1 MYYVNK
7 IIKSKKIKQA
17 KIFIILLGILVSTF
31 SNVLIFNNAHAVTEA
46 SSMTLD
52 DRTQLYLEASAL
64 KGCFKYTA
72 PNTYANPTVKISE
85 ENAKSGSW
93 FGEKLT
99 MYAGAKSGDVS
110 CNSLV
115 SSFKSKLEYPDYVG
129 NGGFLCE
136 FKSNR
141 ENGSKCETG
150 NGGFISPFGSASSAD
165 DKIDDIIS
173 KKLFSDKGIVLE
185 DAGWYVIYFNTF
197 FNSCKPTEDST
208 LTKDDNTSY
217 INVNIL
223 ENGKKVSK
231 NYAGSPKSELK
242 SIRTDLGT
250 GTEVKM
256 TCADIAS
263 NMNKYIDAYITY
275 MGDHT
280 AETGVTP
287 ENATLAP
294 PGSTTDNK
302 TTCAVDGVG
311 WIVCPVMTFL
321 ANITD
326 QAFSM
331 LANNFLKTDTK
342 LIGTGSDSATYNA
355 WKIMRDIANVAFV
368 IAFLVIIFSQLSS
381 IGLDNYGIKKL
392 LPKIIIA
399 AILVNLSYIICQ
411 IAVDMSNILGF
422 SLKSL
427 FDGLGSYMQTPET
440 ADDKSVSILGCTAL
454 IGGILIGGVSL
465 ALAISVP
472 VLISAFFALIVI
484 VIILLA
490 RTALIVL
497 LIVISPLAFVAYL
510 LPNTEE
516 YFTKWRKTF
525 TALLLVFPIIS
536 VVFGASGL
544 AATVIKAT
552 AENNLTKVMA
562 LGVAIIPLFIVPG
575 LLKKAIDSA
584 GNIGAKISGMGDS
597 IGKRTEAGITGST
610 FGQHMAERKKDA
622 VARTKTGNY
631 TGINPLRRRRSDL
644 NRALNNDA
652 RYNRITGGYGAQMVL
667 AGQGQT
673 KKDTQ
678 EEEALFNNNDVFA
691 QAWANSGGDMDS
703 AEYRGLDDASQAQF
717 RLMHNA
723 GHHKKATSFLAAA
736 KVMSEAG
743 TGDLNSLRSALDN
756 AAVNGADNIQRSES
770 WMGARSAYRKS
781 GRGDIVGEMN
791 SHLHA
796 NNDQAPLSADDYDPT
811 LRFNANTGRNA
822 TAADIATSQQAGW
835 NTIAPTTT
843 HREGADSASYATWIN
858 SNVDNLRSATAGL
871 SGMEGRASDIVS
883 RQILAAAPG
892 LGIPGASINDVKRHF
907 GITN

>member
-1 MYYVNK
+1 MYYVDK
-7 IIKSKKIKQA
+7 IIKSKEIKQT
-17 KIFIILLGILVSTF
+17 KILIILLGILVSTF
-31 SNVLIFNNAHAVTEA
+31 SNVLIFNNTNAITEA
-46 SSMTLD
+46 SSMSLD
-52 DRTQLYLEASAL
+52 DKTQLYLEASAL

-85 ENAKSGSW
+85 ENAKNGAW
-93 FGEKLT
+93 FGESLT

-141 ENGSKCETG
+141 ENGSKCESG
-150 NGGFISPFGSASSAD
+150 NGGFTSPFGSTTSAG

-173 KKLFSDKGIVLE
+173 KKLFSGSGVTLE
-185 DAGWYVIYFNTF
+185 EAGWYVIYFNTF
-197 FNSCKPTEDST
+197 FNSCTPTEDST

-223 ENGKKVSK
+223 ENGAKVGK

-263 NMNKYIDAYITY
+263 NMNKYIDAYISY
-275 MGDHT
+275 MKDHSD
-280 AETGVTP
+280 ETGVTP
-287 ENATLAP
+287 ENVS
-294 PGSTTDNK
+294 STTSDSITDSK

-399 AILVNLSYIICQ
+399 AILVNVSYIICQ
-411 IAVDMSNILGF
+411 IAVDISNILGF

-440 ADDKSVSILGCTAL
+440 ADDKSVSILGSTAL

-552 AENNLTKVMA
+552 AENDLTKVMA

-597 IGKRTEAGITGST
+597 LGKKASDSP
-610 FGQHMAERKKDA
+610 FVQYQQKK
-622 VARTKTGNY
+622 
-631 TGINPLRRRRSDL
+631 INID
-644 NRALNNDA
+644 RALARGGSYSGRNPFLKASSKMHSGLNSNNA
-652 RYNRITGGYGAQMVL
+652 
-667 AGQGQT
+667 
-673 KKDTQ
+673 
-678 EEEALFNNNDVFA
+678 
-691 QAWANSGGDMDS
+691 
-703 AEYRGLDDASQAQF
+703 
-717 RLMHNA
+717 
-723 GHHKKATSFLAAA
+723 
-736 KVMSEAG
+736 
-743 TGDLNSLRSALDN
+743 LNSLTRGYGNRQSAAGIQTADEQREQDKKISAVQLKQARLTQAENRVLSMGGTVEKNGKKFNAQSDRSLR
-756 AAVNGADNIQRSES
+756 AAAIDETVNTNDVVGINNLWDASKDWGETEENRLLRDTFTDSL
-770 WMGARSAYRKS
+770 MKS
-781 GRGDIVGEMN
+781 GSRPAWLGAGAIAQRRDGTNSQTTTQAIETAVKNNVYSQEAISKADKDELAILSDTAQQAMIWGRVTPGEYGQLRDN
-791 SHLHA
+791 TRNALA
-796 NNDQAPLSADDYDPT
+796 DPT
-811 LRFNANTGRNA
+811 LGPKMGKNRDDATLLANGRVR
-822 TAADIATSQQAGW
+822 
-835 NTIAPTTT
+835 P
-843 HREGADSASYATWIN
+843 
-858 SNVDNLRSATAGL
+858 
-871 SGMEGRASDIVS
+871 
-883 RQILAAAPG
+883 PG
-892 LGIPGASINDVKRHF
+892 YMPK
-907 GITN
+907 

>member
-7 IIKSKKIKQA
+7 IIKSKRIKQA

-31 SNVLIFNNAHAVTEA
+31 SNVLIFNNTHAVTEA

-129 NGGFLCE
+129 SGGFLCE

-150 NGGFISPFGSASSAD
+150 NGSFISPFGSASSAD

-263 NMNKYIDAYITY
+263 NMNKYIDAYIAY

-294 PGSTTDNK
+294 PGSTTDSK

-342 LIGTGSDSATYNA
+342 LIGTDSNSATYNA
-355 WKIMRDIANVAFV
+355 WKIMRDIANVVFV

-411 IAVDMSNILGF
+411 VAVDISNILGF

-427 FDGLGSYMQTPET
+427 FDGLGSYMQTPEA

-552 AENNLTKVMA
+552 AENDLTKVMA

-597 IGKRTEAGITGST
+597 MGKRAGDSGIAKHIEGK
-610 FGQHMAERKKDA
+610 RLD
-622 VARTKTGNY
+622 TKNRISTGNY
-631 TGINPLRRRRSDL
+631 VGKGGNFNPRNWQSRA
-644 NRALNNDA
+644 NRKFNNSTIA
-652 RYNRITGGYGAQMVL
+652 NKLTGGYGAQRDLVRQ
-667 AGQGQT
+667 AQDQ
-673 KKDTQ
+673 KDIKDTVD
-678 EEEALFNNNDVFA
+678 LFNGDDTFA
-691 QAWANSGGDMDS
+691 AAWAESGGNKDS
-703 AEYRGLDDASQAQF
+703 NAYRGLSDNQKVKFNKMVSAGY
-717 RLMHNA
+717 HNKSSS
-723 GHHKKATSFLAAA
+723 HLAAA
-736 KVMSEAG
+736 QFLSQEGKG
-743 TGDLNSLRSALDN
+743 TGAQVANALQSARNNGANDGDVDSATHAAIAQYRKNGRADAYAELSRSA
-756 AAVNGADNIQRSES
+756 AANHVAGAKNISNDDA
-770 WMGARSAYRKS
+770 W
-781 GRGDIVGEMN
+781 GDIPPAQLNKAALATTQNQDSYRRFLESDSENTRRALASYDNMESIAAKLALPEIVYASKVHEYNKTGV
-791 SHLHA
+791 
-796 NNDQAPLSADDYDPT
+796 APT
-811 LRFNANTGRNA
+811 IT
-822 TAADIATSQQAGW
+822 TIQQAK
-835 NTIAPTTT
+835 
-843 HREGADSASYATWIN
+843 D
-858 SNVDNLRSATAGL
+858 
-871 SGMEGRASDIVS
+871 
-883 RQILAAAPG
+883 
-892 LGIPGASINDVKRHF
+892 HF
-907 GITN
+907 GVR

>member
-1 MYYVNK
+1 MYHVDK

-31 SNVLIFNNAHAVTEA
+31 SNVLIFNNTHAVTEA
-46 SSMTLD
+46 SSMTLN

-141 ENGSKCETG
+141 ENGSKCESG
-150 NGGFISPFGSASSAD
+150 NGGFISPFGSTTSAG
-165 DKIDDIIS
+165 DKLDTLIS
-173 KKLFSDKGIVLE
+173 NKLFGGKGVVLGDPE
-185 DAGWYVIYFNTF
+185 WDPLWKDAGWYIVYFDAF
-197 FNSCKPTEDST
+197 FASCKPVEDST
-208 LTKDDNTSY
+208 LTVENETTY

-231 NYAGSPKSELK
+231 NYAGSPKSEIK

-263 NMNKYIDAYITY
+263 NMNEYIDNYIAYMQEHKKEI
-275 MGDHT
+275 
-280 AETGVTP
+280 GVKPEDALSTP
-287 ENATLAP
+287 ADSAAD
-294 PGSTTDNK
+294 SK

-331 LANNFLKTDTK
+331 LANNFLKTDTE

-399 AILVNLSYIICQ
+399 AILVNVSYIICQ
-411 IAVDMSNILGF
+411 IAVDISNILGF

-440 ADDKSVSILGCTAL
+440 ADDKSVSILGSTAL

-552 AENNLTKVMA
+552 AENDLTKVMA
-562 LGVAIIPLFIVPG
+562 LGVAVIPLFIVPG
-575 LLKKAIDSA
+575 LLKKAIDST

-597 IGKRTEAGITGST
+597 LGKKASDSP
-610 FGQHMAERKKDA
+610 FVQYQQKK
-622 VARTKTGNY
+622 
-631 TGINPLRRRRSDL
+631 INID
-644 NRALNNDA
+644 RALA
-652 RYNRITGGYGAQMVL
+652 RGGSYSGRNPFLKASSKMYSGL
-667 AGQGQT
+667 
-673 KKDTQ
+673 
-678 EEEALFNNNDVFA
+678 
-691 QAWANSGGDMDS
+691 NSS
-703 AEYRGLDDASQAQF
+703 
-717 RLMHNA
+717 NA
-723 GHHKKATSFLAAA
+723 
-736 KVMSEAG
+736 
-743 TGDLNSLRSALDN
+743 LNSLTRGYGNRQSAAGIQTADEQREQDKKISAVQLKQARLTQAENRVLSMGGTVEKNGKKFN
-756 AAVNGADNIQRSES
+756 AQSDKSLRAAAIDETVNTNDVVGINNLWDASIGWNVDENDKLLRDTFTDSLMKS
-770 WMGARSAYRKS
+770 GARPAWLGAGAIAQRRDGTNRQTTTQAIESAVKNNVYSQEAISKADKDELAILSDTAQQAMIRGRVTPGEYDRLRDNTRNALADSILGPKM
-781 GRGDIVGEMN
+781 GKNRGDAT
-791 SHLHA
+791 LLA
-796 NNDQAPLSADDYDPT
+796 N
-811 LRFNANTGRNA
+811 GRVR
-822 TAADIATSQQAGW
+822 
-835 NTIAPTTT
+835 P
-843 HREGADSASYATWIN
+843 
-858 SNVDNLRSATAGL
+858 
-871 SGMEGRASDIVS
+871 
-883 RQILAAAPG
+883 PG
-892 LGIPGASINDVKRHF
+892 DMPS
-907 GITN
+907 